1 MNSKGRRVL
10 SLLMALCLCLT
21 MLPTIS
27 MKANA
32 ASNIVINGIDI
43 GYANGGYFTKNGGP
57 CTSTYFSSGRC
68 HKNGVCDA
76 ASSSLCNCMR
86 YWPTGSPSTCQV
98 DLLASQCFGFAR
110 YCQWKVYG
118 YHDGNSSSKFTD
130 LTGRV
135 SAANCTGSYLKSKLL
150 NCAPATH
157 LRTGDG
163 GHSIAIVSA
172 TDYGVNLADC
182 NNDGYCKVRAWTY
195 SWDQLAS
202 YLSGRGGLSYANSAN
217 AGAGSG
223 HSTHTYTGSYYEAAH
238 PHRVYQQCSCGATK
252 YTGGTTTVSTCDS
265 CNPVTSSS
273 KYNSVLPFKAYLKGT
288 SIVYPYTTAQLAT
301 QSGGEIWSTD
311 ECTITAVYSNGACK
325 VTYPVGSSTKTAYT
339 SLSNFI
345 GNTSASLTKQTV
357 KQQVTTYIR
366 SSTSSTVYGYISA
379 GDTIYKMGTSGSMT
393 QVFYPVSSGYKL
405 AWVLTSELTEPTYDT
420 RFNPYCSIKG
430 YPCAT
435 ATFNAYDSD
444 YTTDIGDIWTTD
456 YCTINAVYSDGWC
469 QVTYPVGSG
478 TKTGYTKLSNFVYNV
493 SASHTK
499 YTAKAQTTTYTNQS
513 LSTNNGWLSAG
524 DVFYVVGAYGSAS
537 QVLYPIDVQYGGGY
551 KLGWISTSSL
561 PKTTYTVSY
570 NANGGSGA
578 PSSQTKTHGTA
589 LKLSTTVPTR
599 SGYTFVGWATS
610 SSATSATYAPGA
622 SYTTDAKITLYAV
635 WTLNKY
641 EITYNANG
649 GTNAPAAQNKAHGTN
664 LTLSTGVPTK
674 AYVITFNPNG
684 GTVDVAKR
692 QGSCEFLGWAT
703 SSTATSATYQ
713 PGGTFTTNANTTLYA
728 VWKNP
733 TMTKYSIPVREG
745 YVFDGWYTAAEGG
758 TQVASSTTISSDMT
772 VYAHWT
778 VATYEIHYDANG
790 GLNAPESQIKKHGT
804 NLALSEAKPQKA
816 DYIFMG
822 WATEENPTEVKYQP
836 GDTYTENSD
845 IMLIAVWEYDLNS
858 EAYTVTYNANGG
870 SGAPEAQTK
879 YYNKNLTLSDIKPTR
894 SGYSFLGWSTN
905 RNAIT
910 PEYSAGD
917 IFEVNADTTLY
928 AIWLKAYVTKLEVV
942 TQPTKTT
949 YDIGEE
955 LDLTG
960 MVLQAT
966 YSDGT
971 SKIVE
976 DGFLLSGFDSDSAGV
991 KTITV
996 SYGSISTTFTVVVE
1010 EKEIVDPNAPQIIV
1024 NSVKGREGAT
1034 VSVAISLKNNPG
1046 IASMRLK
1053 VDYDSSA
1060 LSLVGVSD
1068 LGELGSQLH
1077 SDQYTDP
1084 YVLCWANDTVT
1095 QNFTYNGDIVVL
1107 TFKINDDAAIGT
1119 YDISISYDYD
1129 KYDIHNVQVQKV
1141 KFYTVD
1147 GAVEVVDVLP
1157 GDANGD
1163 GSVDT
1168 LDRLTLSRYLAN
1180 WKGYSLDQL
1189 NFAGAD
1195 INSDGSVDTLDRLIL
1210 SRHLAN
1216 WSGYED
1222 ITNPPT

>member
-1 MNSKGRRVL
+1 
-10 SLLMALCLCLT
+10 
-21 MLPTIS
+21 
-27 MKANA
+27 
-32 ASNIVINGIDI
+32 
-43 GYANGGYFTKNGGP
+43 
-57 CTSTYFSSGRC
+57 
-68 HKNGVCDA
+68 
-76 ASSSLCNCMR
+76 
-86 YWPTGSPSTCQV
+86 
-98 DLLASQCFGFAR
+98 
-110 YCQWKVYG
+110 
-118 YHDGNSSSKFTD
+118 
-130 LTGRV
+130 V
-135 SAANCTGSYLKSKLL
+135 S
-150 NCAPATH
+150 
-157 LRTGDG
+157 
-163 GHSIAIVSA
+163 
-172 TDYGVNLADC
+172 
-182 NNDGYCKVRAWTY
+182 
-195 SWDQLAS
+195 
-202 YLSGRGGLSYANSAN
+202 
-217 AGAGSG
+217 
-223 HSTHTYTGSYYEAAH
+223 
-238 PHRVYQQCSCGATK
+238 
-252 YTGGTTTVSTCDS
+252 
-265 CNPVTSSS
+265 
-273 KYNSVLPFKAYLKGT
+273 
-288 SIVYPYTTAQLAT
+288 
-301 QSGGEIWSTD
+301 
-311 ECTITAVYSNGACK
+311 
-325 VTYPVGSSTKTAYT
+325 YPVGSSTKTAYT

-357 KQQVTTYIR
+357 NHQVTTYIR
-366 SSTSSTVYGYISA
+366 PSTSSTVYGYISA

-393 QVFYPVSSGYKL
+393 QIFYPVSSGYKL
-405 AWVLTSELTEPTYDT
+405 AWVLTSELTEPTYDN
-420 RFNPYCSIKG
+420 RFNPYCPIKG

-456 YCTINAVYSDGWC
+456 YCTINAVYADGWC

-513 LSTNNGWLSAG
+513 LATNNGWLSAG

-537 QVLYPIDVQYGGGY
+537 QVLYPIDAQYGGGY

-561 PKTTYTVSY
+561 PKTTYTVTY

-599 SGYTFVGWATS
+599 SGHTFVGWATS
-610 SSATSATYAPGA
+610 SSATSATYASGA
-622 SYTTDAKITLYAV
+622 SYTTDANITLYAV

-664 LTLSTGVPTK
+664 LTLSSAVPSKSYT
-674 AYVITFNPNG
+674 VTFDPNG

-703 SSTATSATYQ
+703 SSTATSAAYQ
-713 PGGTFTTNANTTLYA
+713 AGGTFTTNANTTLYA

-745 YVFDGWYTAAEGG
+745 YVFDGWYTAANGG
-758 TQVASSTTISSDMT
+758 TLITSSTTITGNMT

-790 GLNAPESQIKKHGT
+790 GDNIPAKQTKTHGK
-804 NLALSEAKPQKA
+804 NLTLSTTVPTKA
-816 DYIFMG
+816 DYIFLG
-822 WATEENPTEVKYQP
+822 WATEENPSKVQYQP
-836 GDTYTENSD
+836 GDAYTENSD
-845 IMLIAVWEYDLNS
+845 IMLIAVWEYDINS
-858 EAYTVTYNANGG
+858 ETYTVTYNANGG
-870 SGAPEAQTK
+870 TGAPEAQI
-879 YYNKNLTLSDIKPTR
+879 KNHNVSIILSDIEPTR
-894 SGYSFLGWSTN
+894 TGYTFLGWSTN
-905 RNAIT
+905 RNAIV
-910 PEYSAGD
+910 PDYPAGD
-917 IFEVNADTTLY
+917 IFSVNANTTLY
-928 AIWLKAYVTKLEVV
+928 AVWLKSFVTKLEIIE
-942 TQPTKTT
+942 QPAKVA
-949 YDIGEE
+949 YEIGEE

-971 SKIVE
+971 TKIVE
-976 DGFLLSGFDSDSAGV
+976 DGFLSSGYDSDSAGV

-996 SYGSISTTFTVVVE
+996 SYGSVSTTFTVVVE

-1060 LSLVGVSD
+1060 LTLVGVND
-1068 LGELGSQLH
+1068 LGVLGSQLH

-1095 QNFTYNGDIVVL
+1095 QNFTHNGDIVVL

-1147 GAVEVVDVLP
+1147 GAIEVVDVLP

-1180 WKGYSLDQL
+1180 WKGYTLDQL

-1195 INSDGSVDTLDRLIL
+1195 VNSDGSVDTLDRLIL